1 MSPPLAAVVLH
12 PQGSGPHV
20 LLCALQRY
28 MNRTPREADQP
39 GTYGLQV
46 GVVGPVADA
55 AVAAAASRKRPR
67 PPSFLGVAVSDGL
80 EWVWQAESVRA
91 ELAVRRHRFAR
102 RVMAALEEGVLERL
116 KAKEEEMARVG
127 ERNWALEER
136 IRRLRVENQ
145 VWRDLARSSEAT
157 ANVLRANLENALAA
171 EEEEEE
177 ATADNAEFCC
187 SGANGEGET
196 AVGRGWGTACRSCR
210 EGEASVLLLP
220 CRHLCLCSTCGPV
233 VDACPVCSCTKN
245 GSVQVNMS

>member
-1 MSPPLAAVVLH
+1 MEVEAHHARLFRS
-12 PQGSGPHV
+12 Q
-20 LLCALQRY
+20 LLT
-28 MNRTPREADQP
+28 NEADQP

-67 PPSFLGVAVSDGL
+67 PPSFLGGDGL
-80 EWVWQAESVRA
+80 CNMQQQQQQMFDFDRLVLQHAESVRA

-196 AVGRGWGTACRSCR
+196 VVGRGWGTACRSCR
-210 EGEASVLLLP
+210 EGEPSVLLLP